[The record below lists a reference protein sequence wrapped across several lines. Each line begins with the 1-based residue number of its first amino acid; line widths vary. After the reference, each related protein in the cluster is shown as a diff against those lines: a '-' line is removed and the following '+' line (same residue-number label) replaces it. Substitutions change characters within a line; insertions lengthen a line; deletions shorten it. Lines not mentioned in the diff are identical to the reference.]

1 MPRSCTIRMKSDLKA
16 AISICPFGGRGCNT
30 RPSTPQRSVAL
41 ANLITE
47 RVELARR
54 GQNPYVICR
63 MKSGWLVIGDVQPL
77 PGYCVFLADPV
88 AESINA
94 LDLAQRTQYSLDV
107 IEVGDAVL
115 AVTDAYRINYE
126 TLGNSEPA
134 LHTHI
139 IPRYRTEPD
148 DKRGRVAWNVY
159 DWKTSRRFDAAQ
171 DGPFVERMRR
181 QLA

>member
-1 MPRSCTIRMKSDLKA
+1 M
-16 AISICPFGGRGCNT
+16 
-30 RPSTPQRSVAL
+30 
-41 ANLITE
+41 ANLIVE

-54 GQNPYVICR
+54 GQNQFVICR

-77 PGYCVFLADPV
+77 PGYCVLLADPV
-88 AESINA
+88 VESINA
-94 LDLAQRTQYSLDV
+94 LDRGQRTQYSLDA
-107 IEVGDAVL
+107 IRAGDALL

-148 DKRGRVAWNVY
+148 EKRRRLAWIAYN
-159 DWKTSRRFDAAQ
+159 WATARRFESAQ
-171 DGPFVERMRR
+171 DGPFVERMLRH
-181 QLA
+181 LTSGSTA

>member
-1 MPRSCTIRMKSDLKA
+1 
-16 AISICPFGGRGCNT
+16 
-30 RPSTPQRSVAL
+30 VVL

-88 AESINA
+88 VESINA
-94 LDLAQRTQYSLDV
+94 LDRAQRTQYSLDV
-107 IEVGDAVL
+107 IEAGDAVL

-126 TLGNSEPA
+126 TLCNSEPA

-148 DKRGRVAWNVY
+148 EKRGRVAWGVY
-159 DWKTSRRFDAAQ
+159 DWATSRRFDAAH
-171 DGPFVERMRR
+171 DGLLVERMRR